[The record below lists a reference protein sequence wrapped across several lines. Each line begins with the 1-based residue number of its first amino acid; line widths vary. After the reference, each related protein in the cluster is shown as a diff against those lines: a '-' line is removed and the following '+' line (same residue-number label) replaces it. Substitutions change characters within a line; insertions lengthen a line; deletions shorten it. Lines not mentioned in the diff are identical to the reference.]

1 MKHQYV
7 LPVEVE
13 WQPEGIYYAEC
24 PLIPGC
30 HVEAETVL
38 LALEYL
44 QDVARVLLEI
54 MQEEGEPVPAALEAY
69 LANRPLHQELMVAL
83 EGK

>member
-7 LPVEVE
+7 LPIEVE

-30 HVEAETVL
+30 HVEAETLPEVF
-38 LALEYL
+38 EYIE
-44 QDVARVLLEI
+44 DAARNLLEFRR
-54 MQEEGEPVPAALEAY
+54 EHGLPLPEGLKGLDEHAVLHAEIPVTLES
-69 LANRPLHQELMVAL
+69 
-83 EGK
+83 